1 MPDELPSNPGT
12 ANGGGGL
19 DTRALG
25 ADADSPVLEI
35 EWSEGVLAEGVLADT
50 PASDHGASKRRKM
63 GIGFWIPMAW
73 IGVVVFCAITASWLP
88 LDDRNISDFRAIAK
102 GPSSQHW
109 LGTDEIGR
117 DILARLVHGSRV
129 SLSVG
134 IFAVAIG
141 MLGGGII
148 GLLAGYYRGK
158 VETVLMAMVDIML
171 AFPALILAIAIVVFM
186 GQSLRNVTIA
196 IAILA
201 IPAFARITRAATL
214 SFAQREFVTAARA
227 MGARD
232 SRILLREILPNVALP
247 VAAFGLVVVAVAI
260 VAEGGLAFLS
270 LSVPRPE
277 PSWGS
282 MIESGRGD
290 LNKGI
295 EHISLIPATVMALT
309 VLSFNL
315 VGDKLRSLLDV
326 KEGAI

>member
-1 MPDELPSNPGT
+1 MPDDLRSDPQHEFDDGSN
-12 ANGGGGL
+12 L

-25 ADADSPVLEI
+25 ADADSPVVEV
-35 EWSEGVLAEGVLADT
+35 EWSEGGMAEGVLADST
-50 PASDHGASKRRKM
+50 LAPERGKRRKM
-63 GIGFWIPMAW
+63 GLGFWLPVAW
-73 IGVVVFCAITASWLP
+73 IGLVVFCAITASWLP
-88 LDDRNISDFRAIAK
+88 LDDRNTSDFSAIAE
-102 GPSSQHW
+102 GPSKEHW

-117 DILARLVHGSRV
+117 DILSRLVHGARV

-134 IFAVAIG
+134 VIAVSIG
-141 MLGGGII
+141 MLGGGLI
-148 GLLAGYYRGK
+148 GILAGYYRSK
-158 VETVLMAMVDIML
+158 LETVLMAMVDIML
-171 AFPALILAIAIVVFM
+171 AFPALILAIAIVVFL

-201 IPAFARITRAATL
+201 IPAFARITRASTL
-214 SFAQREFVTAARA
+214 SFAQREFVMAARA

-232 SRILLREILPNVALP
+232 SRILLREILPNVSLP

-315 VGDKLRSLLDV
+315 VGDKLRGLLDV

>member
-1 MPDELPSNPGT
+1 MPDEPRSDHREFDDSN
-12 ANGGGGL
+12 L

-25 ADADSPVLEI
+25 ADAMSPVLEM
-35 EWSEGVLAEGVLADT
+35 EWSEAVFAEAPLADT
-50 PASDHGASKRRKM
+50 PASDADPRKKRKL
-63 GIGFWIPMAW
+63 GLGFWLPMAW
-73 IGVVVFCAITASWLP
+73 IGLVVCCAITASWLP
-88 LDDRNISDFRAIAK
+88 LDDRNTSDFTAIAEP
-102 GPSSQHW
+102 PSADHW

-117 DILARLVHGSRV
+117 DILARLVHGARV

-134 IFAVAIG
+134 VIAVAFG
-141 MLGGGII
+141 MLFGGLV
-148 GLLAGYYRGK
+148 GLSAGYFRGK
-158 VETVLMAMVDIML
+158 LEPILMAIVDVML

-201 IPAFARITRAATL
+201 IPAFARITRASTL
-214 SFAQREFVTAARA
+214 SFSQREFVTAARA
-227 MGARD
+227 MGARN
-232 SRILLREILPNVALP
+232 SRIVFREVLPNVALP

-290 LNKGI
+290 LNEGVV
-295 EHISLIPATVMALT
+295 HISLIPATVMALT

-315 VGDKLRSLLDV
+315 VGDKFRSMLDV
-326 KEGAI
+326 KEGAL